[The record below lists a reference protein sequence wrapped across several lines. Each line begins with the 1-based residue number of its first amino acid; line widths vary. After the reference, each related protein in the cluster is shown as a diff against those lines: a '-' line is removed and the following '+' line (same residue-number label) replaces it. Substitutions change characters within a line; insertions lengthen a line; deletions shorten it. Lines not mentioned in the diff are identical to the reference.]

1 MNILTCLWIEG
12 DLPELQLT
20 CLKSWLKHGYNVNLH
35 SYTPEQI
42 TFKHDNVNI
51 IKEEDDRFGSQHG
64 NLPESDF
71 WRFNYLYNNG
81 GTWIDFDMFMLKKLP
96 KDEIIISSE
105 HCRKNGVFSRPDTD
119 RTADIGIMRF
129 PKCDPILLQTMNKIR
144 NSRAMVRNIS
154 YMKIFQKLVEEHEY
168 YKKFISEPK
177 CYCPISWAFAK
188 DIYYEKDTGGEKFG
202 IVQPNLAQIKEE
214 SYTIH
219 LWNNIRGHR
228 EYVPQSGCIYQ
239 QLAESLL
246 PEYQIAIPSY
256 NRPEQLGYKTLALL
270 EKHNINK
277 DLITIFVNDDE
288 QVELYSKIEGY
299 KIIPSYQKGIG
310 KNRTWIRNYYPNGTN
325 LIFLDDDIEN
335 VLEKE
340 TKEVVDL
347 NKFFCTGFE
356 RCHQEKATLWG
367 IPLVDN
373 YFFMKNNVSDNLKY
387 IGAVYGVVI
396 NQNTKNIKVFENQ
409 WEDYIFSIEHFLKD
423 GKVIRFNN
431 YGIKSK
437 WYNHDGGICSFMG
450 GKQNR
455 LQILEESAK
464 ALEEKYPKACK
475 VYYKK
480 DGTPNLRLNHRFKSP
495 KIKNN

>member
-1 MNILTCLWIEG
+1 MNTI
-12 DLPELQLT
+12 
-20 CLKSWLKHGYNVNLH
+20 
-35 SYTPEQI
+35 
-42 TFKHDNVNI
+42 
-51 IKEEDDRFGSQHG
+51 
-64 NLPESDF
+64 
-71 WRFNYLYNNG
+71 
-81 GTWIDFDMFMLKKLP
+81 
-96 KDEIIISSE
+96 
-105 HCRKNGVFSRPDTD
+105 
-119 RTADIGIMRF
+119 
-129 PKCDPILLQTMNKIR
+129 
-144 NSRAMVRNIS
+144 
-154 YMKIFQKLVEEHEY
+154 
-168 YKKFISEPK
+168 KKFISEPK

-256 NRPEQLGYKTLALL
+256 NRPEQLSYKTLALL

-288 QVELYSKIEGY
+288 QLELYNKIEGY

-495 KIKNN
+495 KIINN